1 MINRLYDF
9 YLKPYLGEKA
19 QNLIEYALLIAI
31 VIGIGYL
38 IYAQN
43 GLQLDI
49 KQIFLKTKRMI
60 PSTAYTPPY
69 N

>member
-1 MINRLYDF
+1 MLNRLYDF

-19 QNLIEYALLIAI
+19 QNLIEYALLVAI

-38 IYAQN
+38 IYTQN

-49 KQIFLKTKRMI
+49 KQIFLKARRMI